1 MPMSRS
7 LLLAGALLAAI
18 LAAASS
24 PASARGLSG
33 AYLAAMQADLR
44 NDYAVAADYYERA
57 LQQDGGNPA
66 ILQNAVIAH
75 VALGDVERA
84 LQRSADLEEAAPGNP
99 VANVVMLADAFAR
112 EDFDAADSLLDS
124 GGEAVNP
131 LLRGLLAGW
140 VEAGRGDFEA
150 AQAAFDA
157 MDQNDALKAYGQYH
171 KALSLAL
178 VGDFVSAEKIMAGED
193 DQPLHL
199 SRAAIAAHAQVLAQI
214 EREED
219 AMALLDEALSSGFPD
234 ALLDDLRERLASG
247 EEVVFDQVTA
257 ARDGAA
263 DAYITLADALDS
275 EDSIRV
281 ALIHTRLAAHIR
293 PDLVEARL
301 LAGEILEQQ
310 GRFDLATE
318 ALSSIPEISPWFVT
332 AEIRRAETQREAG
345 DPEAGIATLE
355 ALVAAEPDQ
364 IEAHSALGD
373 ALRSTERFAEA
384 AEAYGEA
391 IALIDTPTSV
401 HWVLYYTR
409 GISYERSDQWDA
421 AEADFRKALEL
432 EPDQPLVLN
441 YLGYSLVEQR
451 RDLDEALAMI
461 EEAVRGQR
469 DDGYITDS
477 LGWVL
482 YRLGRY
488 DEAVPHMLRA
498 VELVP
503 DDPVINDHLGDVLW
517 MVGRAREARFQ
528 WRRALSFGP
537 ADDLDMDRIRRKL
550 EVGLDAVLLE
560 EAETGEAVDE
570 AASDG

>member
-1 MPMSRS
+1 MSMSRS
-7 LLLAGALLAAI
+7 LLLAGAVFAAI
-18 LAAASS
+18 LAAGSS
-24 PASARGLSG
+24 VAVARGLSG
-33 AYLAAMQADLR
+33 AYLAAIQADLR
-44 NDYAVAADYYERA
+44 NDYAVAAEYYERA
-57 LQQDGGNPA
+57 LQQDRGNSA

-75 VALGDVERA
+75 VAVGDIETA
-84 LQRSADLEEAAPGNP
+84 LLRSADLEQAAPGHP

-112 EDFDAADSLLDS
+112 EDFDAADALLDS

-131 LLRGLLAGW
+131 LLRGLLSGW
-140 VEAGRGDFEA
+140 VEAGRGNFEA
-150 AQAAFDA
+150 AQAVFDA

-178 VGDFVSAEKIMAGED
+178 VGDFVSAQTIMAGEA

-199 SRAAIAAHAQVLAQI
+199 SRAAIAAHAQILAQI
-214 EREED
+214 EREDD

-234 ALLDDLRERLASG
+234 ALLDDLRERLARG

-275 EDSIRV
+275 EESIRV

-318 ALSSIPEISPWFVT
+318 ALSSIPETSPWFVT

-345 DPEAGIATLE
+345 DPESGIATLQ

-384 AEAYGEA
+384 ADAYGAA
-391 IALIDTPTSV
+391 IALIDAPTAV

-409 GISYERSDQWDA
+409 GISLERSDQWDA

-451 RDLDEALAMI
+451 RDLDEALEMI
-461 EEAVRGQR
+461 EQAVRGQR

-550 EVGLDAVLLE
+550 DVGLDAVLLE
-560 EAETGEAVDE
+560 EDETGDVDG